1 MADTQRLSVTF
12 KPDAVGTVKATL
24 GTVKAIDPSGV
35 ERELVAG
42 DKVYPNETIVT
53 GPDGLVIIDLPNG
66 TQLDLATSSKIVLD
80 DEVLGVAAAPA
91 APALTV
97 EQIQEMIAR
106 GEDPSAIT
114 EATAAGAG
122 AGDEGGSSFVI
133 VDFNNAEG
141 AVTSGFETIGI
152 PTPDFPPLVP
162 ELPPEEAVAAQGEVP
177 GGGNPLDILVP
188 GGPVVD
194 EGNLPA
200 GSHPEPAALTQTGSF
215 TITAPDGLGT
225 LAIEGQAVISGGIF
239 TPVMLT
245 SSLGHTLEITGFD
258 NSTGT
263 VSYRYTLTGNESH
276 DSPAALTETFVIVAT
291 DNNGDTTSGSFSVA
305 ILDDEP
311 TANDN
316 AVTVLEAQGLDLN
329 FAFVLDFSN
338 SIDNTELNVMVD
350 AVKAAAQEIFA
361 KAEGDVTLSFVA
373 FSGTSL
379 TFGPF
384 TDYASFASN
393 LNAINPID
401 GGKRPFNGGTDFTDA
416 IQATMA
422 FFEPVEGASNQVIFL
437 SDGHPNQ
444 QLGSNGN
451 ALADATAAAWNDFLT
466 QNGVQVTAIGV
477 GDDIRINRL
486 QEVDLDGES
495 APILVDGFSDLIDTL
510 IPLVQPASVNGNL
523 LTDDVQ
529 GADGARVQ
537 SITLQTEAGLTTYT
551 WDGAGTIQ
559 LSGAQNGTLAG
570 TSITV
575 NTAAGG
581 SFTFYFAD
589 EDVNAAGQWLYVA
602 PRNVAVTMDEV
613 FTYRLVD
620 ADGDVSVAK
629 LTVTVE
635 DNQATPATVS
645 SVLSREEAL
654 SSVSFASAQLS
665 PGSMML
671 QPSTLQ
677 GNLINESNTVGAIG
691 IAFANSMAV
700 GVMGVD
706 VAGQFG
712 VLHVNSAGTYTYT
725 PYDAPLPE
733 NGEDRFRY
741 AMLHEDG
748 STSLH
753 AVAFDYSGAGIS
765 VDYAPTF
772 HADVPAEDM
781 AARLQDNDILVADSL
796 MLVDAGD
803 FPLPVLKAG
812 AGADTLI
819 GSTNSEL
826 LSGGDGNDVLV
837 AGTGNDILVGGP
849 GDDILT
855 GGGGGDGFVWRAADT
870 GLDTVTDFT
879 AGVRGDVLDLAD
891 ILEGEHA
898 TAASLGSYL
907 SFSFDGHNTTI
918 TIDSDGEGP
927 AAPAQ
932 SIVLQSV
939 DLTGNNTLTNAAI
952 ISNLLNDGNLR
963 VDP

>member
-12 KPDAVGTVKATL
+12 KPEAVGTVKATL
-24 GTVKAIDPSGV
+24 GSVKAIDSSGV

-53 GPDGLVIIDLPNG
+53 GPDGLVIVDLANG
-66 TQLDLATSSKIVLD
+66 AQLDLATSSKIVLD
-80 DEVLGVAAAPA
+80 SEVLGVAAAPA

-97 EQIQEMIAR
+97 EQIQELIAR

-122 AGDEGGSSFVI
+122 VGDEGGSSFVV
-133 VDFNNAEG
+133 VDFNNTEG

-152 PTPDFPPLVP
+152 PAPVFPPLVP
-162 ELPPEEAVAAQGEVP
+162 ELPPEEDVTSAESGFPAGD
-177 GGGNPLDILVP
+177 NPLDILVP

-194 EGNLPA
+194 EGNLPG
-200 GSHPEPAALTQTGSF
+200 GSHPDPASLTQTGSF
-215 TITAPDGLGT
+215 TITAPDGLNT
-225 LAIEGQAVISGGIF
+225 LMVEGQTAISRGIF
-239 TPVMLT
+239 TPVTLT

-258 NSTGT
+258 SASGE

-276 DSPAALTETFVIVAT
+276 GNQPALTETFGIVAT
-291 DNNGDTTSGSFSVA
+291 DNDGDTTSGSFSVA
-305 ILDDEP
+305 ILDDAP
-311 TANDN
+311 SANDN
-316 AVTVLEAQGLDLN
+316 AVTVPEAQGLDLN

-350 AVKAAAQEIFA
+350 AVKAAAQEIFD

-384 TDYASFASN
+384 TDYASFASS
-393 LNAINPID
+393 LNALNPVD
-401 GGKRPFNGGTDFTDA
+401 GGTRPFDGGTDFTDA
-416 IQATMA
+416 IQATMT
-422 FFEPVEGASNQVIFL
+422 FFQPVEGASNQVLFL

-444 QLGSNGN
+444 QLGTNGN
-451 ALADATAAAWNDFLT
+451 ALTDATATAWADFLA
-466 QNGVQVTAIGV
+466 QNGVQVTVIGV

-486 QEVDLDGES
+486 QEVDLDGEG

-537 SITLQTEAGLTTYT
+537 SITLQTEAGLTIYT
-551 WDGAGTIQ
+551 WDSAGTIQ
-559 LSGAQNGTLAG
+559 LSGAQSGTLAG
-570 TSITV
+570 TSFTV

-602 PRNVAVTMDEV
+602 PRDVTATMDEV
-613 FTYRLVD
+613 FAYRLID
-620 ADGDVSVAK
+620 GDGDVSDAA

-635 DNQATPATVS
+635 NGQATIAMVT
-645 SVLSREEAL
+645 VLSREDAMPA
-654 SSVSFASAQLS
+654 SFAAAQLS
-665 PGSMML
+665 PAPVTL

-691 IAFANSMAV
+691 IAFANSLAV

-712 VLHVNSAGTYTYT
+712 VLHVNSAGAYAYT

-733 NGEDRFRY
+733 SGADRFHY

-753 AVAFDYSGAGIS
+753 AVAFDYSNTGITI
-765 VDYAPTF
+765 DHEPTF
-772 HADVPAEDM
+772 HMDEPVENL
-781 AARLQDNDILVADSL
+781 AAMVQGNDILVADAV

-812 AGADTLI
+812 PGADTLI
-819 GSTNSEL
+819 GSANSEL
-826 LSGGDGNDVLV
+826 LSGGVGNDLLV

-849 GDDILT
+849 GDDVLT
-855 GGGGGDGFVWRAADT
+855 GGGGVDIFVWRAADA
-870 GLDTVTDFT
+870 GMDTVTDFA
-879 AGVRGDVLDLAD
+879 AGVAGDVLDLAD

-898 TAASLGSYL
+898 SPASLGSYL

-918 TIDSDGEGP
+918 VIDSDGEGS

-932 SIVLQSV
+932 SIILQSV
-939 DLTGNNTLTNAAI
+939 DLTANNTLSNAAI